1 MLKSVDGTA
10 KQMMTNAQALLQLAQ
25 NVSLFALV
33 VLAYAS
39 IRRHA
44 VRFGPT
50 VESLFLGTVFGL
62 ATILSMTLPIHLAQ
76 GVFIDSRTITTGL
89 AALFGGPI
97 AGLAALVISASY
109 RLWLGGIGVIPG
121 LAALALATMLGT
133 AFFLSLQRR
142 RQKLSFASLTLF
154 SLLLGG
160 IVPVPLLLLPEPDL
174 IQAFVQTAMIPLIIS
189 TVIGAVLFGTMLLNE
204 DQRTQLQ
211 HDLADQTDTLKLIID
226 SMGDGLIV
234 ADPDGRF
241 RLFNP
246 AAERI
251 TGIGRI
257 DASPSDWPLLYA
269 LYQLDGVTRLP
280 AREVPLTMALHGQ
293 ATDEVEIILR
303 SDITAPDK
311 TLSVNGRPMR
321 DSAGRVRG
329 GLMVFRDV
337 SERKAAEAALR
348 ESEERYRFLADHATD
363 MITRLSLTG
372 ERLYVS
378 PACLDLVGY
387 HAAELVGTRCADF
400 VDPDDLP
407 KVQAILANLA
417 SGATLR
423 NTAVYRM
430 RHRDGRPVWVH
441 TTFRVIVDE
450 KGMPSEILGLVR
462 NFTDR
467 KEFEDRLAAAKDQ
480 AEAAN
485 RAKSE
490 FLAMMSHEIRTPM
503 NGVIGMSGL
512 LMDTKLSDEQ
522 LSYVKAVRE
531 SGEALLGILNDVL
544 DYSKLEAGRL
554 ELEHIDVN
562 LIGLIDS
569 VITLLRPRAVTKGL
583 DLRLEL
589 AVDLPA
595 AILTDPNRLRQI
607 LFNLIGNAIK
617 FTEKGHVTVSVSHLA
632 AGAGASDLRIEIVDT
647 GIGIPPKT
655 QGKLFDRFIQG
666 DPSITRKYGGTG
678 LGLAICKQLV
688 TVMHGEIG
696 FTSTL
701 GQGSTFWFTIRCQLG
716 AVPLVSALPA
726 LPAVSPQAGRQATRV
741 LLAEDNHINQLLIT
755 SMLGKLGF
763 EVELANNGL
772 EALAAVQ
779 RRGFDLLLMDAQMPG
794 MNGIEATMA
803 IRGLDG
809 PAASVPIIALTANA
823 MSGDRDI
830 YIAAGMN
837 DYVSKPIRRPE
848 LLAAIDRCLHPVD
861 ERAVSAK

>member
-1 MLKSVDGTA
+1 
-10 KQMMTNAQALLQLAQ
+10 AQ

-39 IRRHA
+39 IRRQA
-44 VRFGPT
+44 GRFGPT
-50 VESLFLGTVFGL
+50 VQSFSLGIVFGL
-62 ATILSMTLPIHLAQ
+62 SAILSMTLPIHLAE
-76 GVFIDSRTITTGL
+76 GVFIDSRTITAGL

-97 AGLAALVISASY
+97 AGLTALVISAGY
-109 RLWLGGIGVIPG
+109 RVWLGGIGVAPG
-121 LAALALATMLGT
+121 LVALALANMLGT
-133 AFFLSLQRR
+133 AFFLSLRR
-142 RQKLSFASLTLF
+142 HRQNLRFPSLALF

-160 IVPVPLLLLPEPDL
+160 IAPVPLLLLPQPYL

-189 TVIGAVLFGTMLLNE
+189 TVIGAILFGIMLLNE

-211 HDLADQTDTLKLIID
+211 RDLADQTDISKLIID

-241 RLFNP
+241 RHFNP

-251 TGIGRI
+251 TGIGRV
-257 DASPSDWPLLYA
+257 DAPPSDWPSLYA
-269 LYQLDGVTRLP
+269 LYQLDGVTPLP
-280 AREVPLTMALHGQ
+280 AQEVPLTMALRGQ
-293 ATDEVEIILR
+293 ATDQVEIILR
-303 SDITAPDK
+303 SDPAAPDK
-311 TLSVNGRPMR
+311 TLSINGRPMR
-321 DSAGRVRG
+321 DSNGRVQG
-329 GLMVFRDV
+329 GLMMFRDV

-348 ESEERYRFLADHATD
+348 ESEERYRFLAEHATD

-372 ERLYVS
+372 ECRYVS

-387 HAAELVGTRCADF
+387 HAGEMTGARCAAL
-400 VDPDDLP
+400 VHADDLP

-417 SGATLR
+417 SGATPR

-430 RHRDGRPVWVH
+430 LHRGGRAVWVH
-441 TTFRVIVDE
+441 TKFRVIADE
-450 KGMPSEILGLVR
+450 KGAPSEILCLVR

-467 KEFEDRLAAAKDQ
+467 KEFEDRLAAARDQ

-522 LSYVKAVRE
+522 LGYVKAVRE

-562 LIGLIDS
+562 LIVLVDS
-569 VITLLRPRAVTKGL
+569 VITLLRPRATAKSL
-583 DLRLEL
+583 ELRLEL
-589 AVDLPA
+589 AADLPA
-595 AILTDPNRLRQI
+595 AIVTDPSRLRQI

-617 FTEKGHVTVSVSHLA
+617 FTEQGHVTVSVSHHA
-632 AGAGASDLRIEIVDT
+632 AGTAARERMATSELRVEIADT
-647 GIGIPPKT
+647 GIGIPLAA

-696 FTSTL
+696 FTSMP
-701 GQGSTFWFTIRCQLG
+701 GSGSTFWFTLRCPVG
-716 AVPLVSALPA
+716 TAPRASVAISPA
-726 LPAVSPQAGRQATRV
+726 ASQPGRRTARV

-763 EVELANNGL
+763 EVDLANNGL
-772 EALAAVQ
+772 EAVTAVQ
-779 RRGFDLLLMDAQMPG
+779 RSDFDLLLMDAQMPG
-794 MNGIEATMA
+794 MNGIEATLA
-803 IRGLDG
+803 IRGLDC
-809 PAASVPIIALTANA
+809 PAAKVPIIALTANA
-823 MSGDRDI
+823 MSGDRDT

-848 LLAAIDRCLHPVD
+848 LLAAINRCLHPVED
-861 ERAVSAK
+861 RAVSAN